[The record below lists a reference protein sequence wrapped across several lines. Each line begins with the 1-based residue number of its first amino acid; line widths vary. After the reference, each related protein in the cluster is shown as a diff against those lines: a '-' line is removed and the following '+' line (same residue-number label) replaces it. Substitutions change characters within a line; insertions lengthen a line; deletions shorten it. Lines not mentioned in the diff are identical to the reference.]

1 MNKFYVVTKGRYSDY
16 HIIAVTADKKVAKK
30 IADKFNRNYNETCI
44 EEYCDAEIYLKPLW
58 SVRFDKNG
66 KVERVLDHSDEEYIY
81 ETVDTIRESFIGG
94 GVEAVVTAEN
104 ADAAIK
110 IAAEKRAEYLAQKH
124 GIV

>member
-1 MNKFYVVTKGRYSDY
+1 MNKFYVVTRGCYSDY

-30 IADKFNRNYNETCI
+30 IADKFNGNYNKTRI

-58 SVRFDKNG
+58 RVIFDKNG
-66 KVERVLDHSDEEYIY
+66 KVERVFDRSDTEYLY
-81 ETVDTIRESFIGG
+81 EVVDTILESFIGG